1 MDFCDEES
9 IRIGEINRLT
19 AMFNNPNPMDNHM
32 DKSIYNVE
40 SSHDYV
46 RVYETDFKINTIYLI
61 KFRIIGKKRID
72 LIGIYRGKK
81 VEYYNNT
88 KNNTLFGIEIICI
101 RESRHDENDI
111 YNEWIPSELNN
122 LIVIETNM
130 TKRYEDYEK
139 YIALNHW
146 LPNRTGITSTIEKY
160 YYYFNTFSMHD
171 ISQYSENSRKYKI
184 ILKNQCLMAI
194 LLCSQHYVELID
206 SEEIYNIL
214 DSLLDYY

>member
-19 AMFNNPNPMDNHM
+19 AMFNNPNHITE
-32 DKSIYNVE
+32 SVL

-46 RVYETDFKINTIYLI
+46 KVYETDFKINTKYLI
-61 KFRIIGKKRID
+61 KFRINGHKRID

-81 VEYYNNT
+81 VEYYDDN
-88 KNNTLFGIEIICI
+88 NNTLFGIEIICI

-111 YNEWIPSELNN
+111 YNEWIPSKLNN

-130 TKRYEDYEK
+130 TKRYEDYKK

-160 YYYFNTFSMHD
+160 YYFRTFSMHD